1 MRVEISKAN
10 KLRSIVTI
18 AGALL
23 VFTIFSAIWVSN
35 TAQAGRYC
43 LGTRE
48 YHNCGFS
55 TWHQCQ
61 AARHGQSGVCYRKP
75 GT

>member
-10 KLRSIVTI
+10 KIRSIVTI

-23 VFTIFSAIWVSN
+23 ASTIFSTIWAST

-43 LGTRE
+43 LGTRD

>member
-1 MRVEISKAN
+1 MQMGASRAN
-10 KLRSIVTI
+10 KMQTIVII
-18 AGALL
+18 AGASLL
-23 VFTIFSAIWVSN
+23 LTIMSIIWASN
-35 TAQAGRYC
+35 AAWAGRYC